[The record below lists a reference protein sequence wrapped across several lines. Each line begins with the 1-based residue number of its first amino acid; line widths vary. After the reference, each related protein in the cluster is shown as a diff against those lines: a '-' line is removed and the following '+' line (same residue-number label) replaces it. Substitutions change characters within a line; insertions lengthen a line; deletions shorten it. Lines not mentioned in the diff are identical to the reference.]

1 MYQLNMRPFVLI
13 FFFVLLSRAVS
24 SESYNLIVK
33 DYSFDSGLPHNSVY
47 ASLMDKQGMMW
58 FATWYGLSSFDGVKF
73 RKYNTR
79 NDFNA
84 DIPPHKLQNLVE
96 ANGYSLWVKT
106 IDHKLFLFDKRTE
119 SYYDVFNEIK
129 KKYNVGPKIIKI
141 QKTEDG
147 DLLLLTRNR
156 DLLKARAFENGRMEV
171 TLLYDSQMRNESRFT
186 GANLWVES
194 QEYIHWIGTDF
205 SIFSRRKGKKLQSKP
220 ADFITTKLG
229 KGTAA
234 DFSAAHVY
242 GSNVWL
248 GDRHGNLAIV
258 NYETGFVQKKQIF
271 QGKLIQHIVRL
282 NDQTLMISVPD
293 GVYELDANWNIV
305 RKVFDINAGEKTS
318 QSFVDSY
325 DKIWFVINKIAV
337 IYYDPVN
344 RASSRFPISK
354 GRVIPEVRMTDG
366 FEHGM
371 FFLSTAGEVL
381 WFDRNKLTQTV
392 LNNLKELQPDG
403 VPNAFFNL
411 QLDKDKILWLCSTD
425 RGVFR
430 LSFPKRQFNLLR
442 IPENQ
447 LPTDENPVKTLF
459 QSKDGDL
466 WVATRKPEM
475 YRFDRSGKIKQ
486 VFSQTQNF
494 FPGSVYHIMED
505 RSGNLWFSTKG
516 DGLVRAVPDTAS
528 PMGFRFTR
536 FMYDESNQ
544 HSISGNDVY
553 YTYQDSRGNIWV
565 ALFGG
570 GLNLLREVNGQVLF
584 YHKNNSF
591 EHYPRF
597 GLYMEVRGIVEDR
610 NGRIWVGTTDGLMS
624 VESKFNN
631 PSQIK
636 FEIYRNESVQMNV
649 LDNDIY
655 FLYRDSGGDVWIS
668 VFGGGLNKLE
678 SYEDGRPVF
687 QSYSLYEG
695 MNSDVILSIVEDE
708 DGYLWLATE
717 NALARFD
724 KKKETFRN
732 FDRYDGFIN
741 VKMEEGSAIR
751 CHNGEIW
758 FGNRMGILAFNPRKI
773 ETVNIN
779 YETLIVDFLI
789 SNREIRS
796 FRDKPLLKESI
807 RYANSITLKH
817 NQNNIVLEFAALNYY
832 NLNRVSYKYM
842 LEGYEDEWHYNGKN
856 RIASYP
862 NVPPGKY
869 VFVVQSIDEANMD
882 LKSERR
888 LAIRVLPPWWRSWW
902 AYSIYTLL
910 GLALAWTIQRLIL
923 FTIRMRNDV
932 YIEQK
937 VSDMKLR
944 FFTNISHELRT
955 PLTLIMGP
963 LHELREKQ
971 NLTDKGKQYLA
982 LIEKSANQML
992 QLVNQILEFRKL
1004 EHGKMVLHVG
1014 RNDLHKIITG
1024 IASEFEILAE
1034 EKQISFSV
1042 QLSPAEI
1049 QIWVD
1054 KERIEMVIRN
1064 LISNAFKFT
1073 ESGGGIF
1080 VSTTLSEDKSM
1091 CSIMVEDTGIGI
1103 PSNKTEE
1110 IFERFTQGENVK
1122 HAYYQGTGIG
1132 LHLCR
1137 EIVSLHHGS
1146 ISVKKRPEKGSLF
1159 IVELF
1164 TGDEHFNR
1172 SEVEFYLGE
1181 DNEKENGQPNATGD
1195 TSDIDN
1201 VLVLQSAAQLPLL
1214 LVVEDNRDLCKM
1226 LRLQLEDKYRV
1237 VVAFNGREGL
1247 KKVSQLHPDLV
1258 ITDIM
1263 MPEMNGTE
1271 MLEEIRK
1278 DIAISHIPVIIVTA
1292 KHNEEAKIQAI
1303 SMGANA
1309 YITKPFNKDYLIARV
1324 EQLLNDR
1331 KLFRERIWNQ
1341 EVHRDLSEEETYENY
1356 LVNKDRQLLDK
1367 IHQVISENMQNA
1379 DFNIDAIAE
1388 SLGFSRSAFF
1398 KKLKSMTGLAPVD
1411 LIKEIRLSKSID
1423 LIKHTDLTIS
1433 EIAFEVGFSEAG
1445 YYGKCFRKKYK
1456 MTPSEYVHKFRA
1468 GKS

>member
-1 MYQLNMRPFVLI
+1 MRPYILI
-13 FFFVLLSRAVS
+13 LLFGFFAGTVKADA
-24 SESYNLIVK
+24 YNLIVK
-33 DYSFDSGLPHNSVY
+33 YYSSENGLPHNSVY
-47 ASLMDKQGMMW
+47 ASLKDKQGMMW

-84 DIPPHKLQNLVE
+84 DIPPHKLQSLVE
-96 ANGYSLWVKT
+96 ANDYSLWVKT

-119 SYYDVFNEIK
+119 SYYDVFNEIR

-141 QKTEDG
+141 QKTDEG
-147 DLLLLTRNR
+147 DLLMLTRNR
-156 DLLKARAFENGRMEV
+156 DLLLAKAFENGRMEV
-171 TLLYDSQMRNESRFT
+171 TLLHDSQMRSELWNA
-186 GANLWVES
+186 GKNLWVES
-194 QEYIHWIGTDF
+194 QEYINWIGSDF
-205 SIFSRRKGKKLQSKP
+205 SIFSRRKGKMLQSKP

-229 KGTAA
+229 NGPAT
-234 DFSAAHVY
+234 DFSAVHVQ
-242 GSNVWL
+242 GSNIWL
-248 GDRHGNLAIV
+248 GDRSGNLAIV
-258 NYETGFVQKKQIF
+258 NYETGNVKKRLVF
-271 QGKLIQHIVRL
+271 PGKMIQHIVRL
-282 NDQTLMISVPD
+282 NDQTMMVSVTD
-293 GVYELDANWNIV
+293 GVYELDAEWNVV
-305 RKVFDINAGEKTS
+305 RKIFDVNAGERTT
-318 QSFVDSY
+318 QSLIDSY
-325 DKIWFVINKIAV
+325 DKMWFLIGQKAV
-337 IYYDPVN
+337 VYYDPVN
-344 RASSRFPISK
+344 NSSRRFAISEGK
-354 GRVIPEVRMTDG
+354 VIPDVRIVDG
-366 FEHGM
+366 FELGI
-371 FFLSTAGEVL
+371 FFITTAGDVL
-381 WFDRNKLTQTV
+381 WFDRQGVTLTV
-392 LNNLKELQPDG
+392 LNTLKELQPDG
-403 VPNAFFNL
+403 VYNSFFNL
-411 QLDKDKILWLCSTD
+411 QLDEDKILWLSSTS

-442 IPENQ
+442 IPGNQ
-447 LPTDENPVKTLF
+447 PPTEENPVKTLY
-459 QSKDGDL
+459 QSKDGDI

-475 YRFDRSGKIKQ
+475 YRLDRSGQIKQ
-486 VFSQTQNF
+486 VFSKTQNF
-494 FPGSVYHIMED
+494 FPGNVYHIMED
-505 RSGNLWFSTKG
+505 RAGNMWFSTKG
-516 DGLVRAVPDTAS
+516 NGLVKAVPDAAS
-528 PMGFRFTR
+528 PMGFRFSR
-536 FMYDESNQ
+536 FINDTKNPY
-544 HSISGNDVY
+544 SISGNEVY

-565 ALFGG
+565 GLFGG
-570 GLNLLREVNGQVLF
+570 GLNLIREENGQTLF

-591 EHYPRF
+591 HRYPRY

-610 NGRIWVGTTDGLMS
+610 NGRVWVGTSDGLMS
-624 VESKFNN
+624 FESQFNN
-631 PSQIK
+631 PSQIN

-678 SYEDGRPVF
+678 SYENGRPVF
-687 QSYSLYEG
+687 HSYSLYEG

-708 DGYLWLATE
+708 DNYLWLATE

-724 KKKETFRN
+724 KKLKTFRN

-741 VKMEEGSAIR
+741 VRMEEGSAIR
-751 CHNGEIW
+751 CQNGEIW

-773 ETVNIN
+773 ETVNVN
-779 YETLIVDFLI
+779 YQTLIVDFLI

-807 RYANSITLKH
+807 RYAESITLKH

-832 NLNRVSYKYM
+832 NLNRVSYKYI
-842 LEGYEDEWHYNGKN
+842 LEGFEDEWHYNGKN

-888 LAIRVLPPWWRSWW
+888 LEIRVLPPWWRSWW
-902 AYSIYTLL
+902 AYSIYTLI
-910 GLALAWTIQRLIL
+910 GLALAWAIQRLVL

-937 VSDMKLR
+937 VSEMKLR

-971 NLTDKGKQYLA
+971 NLTDKGKQYVA
-982 LIEKSANQML
+982 LIERSANQML

-1004 EHGKMVLHVG
+1004 EHGKVVLHVG
-1014 RNDLHKIITG
+1014 HNDLNKIIAG

-1034 EKQISFSV
+1034 EKQISYSV
-1042 QLSPAEI
+1042 HLFPADI
-1049 QIWVD
+1049 LVWVD
-1054 KERIEMVIRN
+1054 KERIEMVARN

-1073 ESGGGIF
+1073 EPGGGIF
-1080 VSTTLSEDKSM
+1080 VSTALSDDMSR
-1091 CSIMVEDTGIGI
+1091 CSITVEDTGIGI
-1103 PSNKTEE
+1103 PSNKIEE
-1110 IFERFTQGENVK
+1110 IFERFTQGDNTK

-1137 EIVSLHHGS
+1137 EIVSLHHGN
-1146 ISVKKRPEKGSLF
+1146 ISVKTRPEKGSIF
-1159 IVELF
+1159 TVELF
-1164 TGDEHFNR
+1164 TGDEHFDRN
-1172 SEVEFYLGE
+1172 EVDFYLGVE
-1181 DNEKENGQPNATGD
+1181 NEKTHVQQTATNEM
-1195 TSDIDN
+1195 SI
-1201 VLVLQSAAQLPLL
+1201 VEEQQILRSEAQLPLL
-1214 LVVEDNRDLCKM
+1214 LVVEDNRDLCDM
-1226 LRLQLEDKYRV
+1226 LKLQLEDKYRV
-1237 VVAFNGREGL
+1237 VVAYNGSEGL
-1247 KKVSQLHPDLV
+1247 KKVSQHHPDLV

-1263 MPEMNGTE
+1263 MPEMSGTE
-1271 MLEEIRK
+1271 MLQEIRK
-1278 DIAISHIPVIIVTA
+1278 DIAISHIPVIILTA

-1341 EVHRDLSEEETYENY
+1341 EVQRELSKEETYENY

-1367 IHQVISENMQNA
+1367 IHQVISENIQNA
-1379 DFNIDAIAE
+1379 GFNIDAIAD

-1411 LIKEIRLSKSID
+1411 LIKEIRLGKSLD
-1423 LIKHTDLTIS
+1423 LLKHTDMSIS
-1433 EIAFEVGFSEAG
+1433 EIAFEVGFSDAG
-1445 YYGKCFRKKYK
+1445 YYGKCFRKKYQ
-1456 MTPSEYVHKFRA
+1456 MTPSEYIHKYREV
-1468 GKS
+1468 KS